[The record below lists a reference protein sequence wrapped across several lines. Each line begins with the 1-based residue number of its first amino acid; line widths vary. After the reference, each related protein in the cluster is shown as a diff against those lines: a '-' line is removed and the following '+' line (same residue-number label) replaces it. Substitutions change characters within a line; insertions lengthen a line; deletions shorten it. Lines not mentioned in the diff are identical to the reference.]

1 MCSYTIFIA
10 ARRSLPFSWPPSA
23 ACGWVMKSL
32 ITGRPSI
39 RIVIAD
45 CSTSNGPPS
54 SPQQIVVM
62 LRDIA
67 SEVYTA
73 MRDTAQ
79 GEPDTPAAAPNPAG
93 PGCLVGHVAD

>member
-1 MCSYTIFIA
+1 VGHEIVDHRPAVDPDRHCRLLHIKQ
-10 ARRSLPFSWPPSA
+10 PP
-23 ACGWVMKSL
+23 
-32 ITGRPSI
+32 
-39 RIVIAD
+39 
-45 CSTSNGPPS
+45 

-79 GEPDTPAAAPNPAG
+79 GHRIPRRDRTA
-93 PGCLVGHVAD
+93 